1 MNDIF
6 DDKAEQTGVKAV
18 PQHEIDAQI
27 LREKSA
33 RLRELR
39 LAQQASGQGVTAT
52 PSKRSATKKTS
63 GKSNN
68 KKSVPLSD
76 WLNTQQK
83 EGRRN

>member
-1 MNDIF
+1 MSDIF
-6 DDKAEQTGVKAV
+6 DDKAEQPGVKAV

-52 PSKRSATKKTS
+52 PSKRSATKKTP
-63 GKSNN
+63 GKSN

>member
-52 PSKRSATKKTS
+52 PSKRSAAKKTS
-63 GKSNN
+63 GKSN

>member
-1 MNDIF
+1 MSDIF
-6 DDKAEQTGVKAV
+6 DDKAEQPGVKAV

-52 PSKRSATKKTS
+52 PAKRSAAKKTS

>member
-6 DDKAEQTGVKAV
+6 DDKAEQAGVKAV

-52 PSKRSATKKTS
+52 PGKRSATKKTS
-63 GKSNN
+63 GKSS

>member
-1 MNDIF
+1 VNDIF

-39 LAQQASGQGVTAT
+39 LAQQASGQGATAT
-52 PSKRSATKKTS
+52 PSKRSTTKKTS